1 MRLCWLVPVVVT
13 LAGCASRDRAP
24 VVATGS
30 DATASPVAVQPQR
43 GWDDA
48 ILYFVILDRF
58 ADGDPANNPDVDL
71 TGKGTFHGGDLAGLI
86 AHLDEIA
93 GLGAT
98 ALWITPVVQQIPGP
112 VSGAGFFDWGYHGY
126 WADDFEKVD
135 PRFGTEEQLAALV
148 KACHARGMKILLDVV
163 YNHAG
168 YESQYLQTH
177 GRDWLRFGSQCGT
190 DDLTMCLS
198 ELPDFKTEKVEVAN
212 YLLGAHL
219 DRARRVGLDGFRLD
233 TVKHV
238 SHEFWQ
244 EHRRRAETLMGPSFF
259 LLGEVWGGDAQS
271 LDPWFAGDEMDAG
284 LDFSLQ
290 GSATGWL
297 LGRGRPVAFDRYL
310 TQREQVRDGYLV
322 STYLSSHDTEGALV
336 TLGGDLDLFRLAVV
350 LQMTARGMPCIFYGE
365 EVGRVSGAWP
375 ENRGDMPWGDRG
387 VLPGAGV
394 ARDEALREFY
404 RQLIAIRRAHP
415 AIWRGERQ
423 GLDFGT
429 DHLVFARRDAK
440 SDDAVLVAVNR
451 GQSEAVATVAAPAGW
466 AGKVVTDYL
475 TGRDVAVREGQATLV
490 MPPRSA
496 LIVGPK

>member
-1 MRLCWLVPVVVT
+1 MRLCWLLPVLLT
-13 LAGCASRDRAP
+13 LAGCAPRDRVPVATAAPGGSSAP
-24 VVATGS
+24 VKVE
-30 DATASPVAVQPQR
+30 PQR

-48 ILYFVILDRF
+48 ILYFVIVDRF
-58 ADGDPANNPDVDL
+58 ADADSTNNPDVDL
-71 TGKGTFHGGDLAGLI
+71 AGKGTFHGGDLAGLI
-86 AHLDEIA
+86 ANLDEIA
-93 GLGAT
+93 SLGAT
-98 ALWITPVVQQIPGP
+98 ALWLTPVVKQIPGP

-126 WADDFEKVD
+126 WADDFEQID
-135 PRFGTEEQLAALV
+135 PRFGTEAQLGALV
-148 KACHARGMKILLDVV
+148 KACHARGMKVLLDVV

-177 GRDWLRFGSQCGT
+177 GRAWLRFGSECGT

-244 EHRRRAETLMGPSFF
+244 EHRRRTARLMGPTFF

-271 LDPWFAGDEMDAG
+271 LDPWFANDEMDAG

-290 GSATGWL
+290 GSVTGFL

-310 TQREQVRDGYLV
+310 TQREQVREGYVL
-322 STYLSSHDTEGALV
+322 SPYLSSHDTEGALV
-336 TLGGDLDLFRLAVV
+336 TLGGDKDLFRLAVV
-350 LQMTARGMPCIFYGE
+350 LQMTARGMPCIYYGE
-365 EVGRVSGAWP
+365 EVGRTIGAWP
-375 ENRGDMPWGDRG
+375 ENRSDMPWGDRG
-387 VLPGAGV
+387 ISPGLGV
-394 ARDEALREFY
+394 ARDEGLREFY

-415 AIWRGERQ
+415 AIWRGERE
-423 GLDFGT
+423 GLDFGA
-429 DHLVFARRDAK
+429 DHLVFARRDQE
-440 SDDAVLVAVNR
+440 SGDAVLVAVNR
-451 GQSEAVATVAAPAGW
+451 GQTAVEARVAAPAAW

-475 TGRDVAVREGQATLV
+475 TGREVAVGVGQATLV
-490 MPPRSA
+490 VPPRSA
-496 LIVGPK
+496 LIVGPR